1 MDLDTANAG
10 NNPEIEWV
18 SDNNRTNSTP
28 TDLGFSSKSSETQN
42 IEAENSK
49 EGVGL
54 NRNCFHM
61 WSKIIVEMRR
71 KMMGLMEMLAK
82 IMEDYKF

>member
-1 MDLDTANAG
+1 LNEYPTT
-10 NNPEIEWV
+10 IERIQHQ
-18 SDNNRTNSTP
+18 RTW
-28 TDLGFSSKSSETQN
+28 GFSSKSSETQN